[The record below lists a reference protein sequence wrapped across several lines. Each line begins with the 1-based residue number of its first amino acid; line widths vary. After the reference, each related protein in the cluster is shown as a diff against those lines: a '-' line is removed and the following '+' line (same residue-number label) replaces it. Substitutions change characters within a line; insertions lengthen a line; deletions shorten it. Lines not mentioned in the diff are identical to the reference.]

1 MMISIFVNVSN
12 IIWVYLLL
20 AAAPFQ
26 AGVLDESA
34 AAIGVRPPAQLSLPG
49 PPEELYGVRP
59 PGPPPPLPRPMERG
73 CLEIGL

>member
-1 MMISIFVNVSN
+1 MISIFVNFAN

-49 PPEELYGVRP
+49 PPEGVYGVRP
-59 PGPPPPLPRPMERG
+59 PGPPPLPRPMERG
-73 CLEIGL
+73 CLETGL